1 MNVAHLGCN
10 FRKIHYFCLTNKST
24 KPQTMTRID
33 RITHMEALFDKSE
46 EVVRR
51 LDQALEDF
59 AALQPAIAE
68 LEAYY
73 TSSQWRKDFE
83 ADEAGK
89 LPKDLKRG
97 VLSEDGLWNLLG
109 DWERL
114 KGITKL

>member
-1 MNVAHLGCN
+1 
-10 FRKIHYFCLTNKST
+10 
-24 KPQTMTRID
+24 MTRIY
-33 RITHMEALFDKSE
+33 RITHMETLFDKSK

-73 TSSQWRKDFE
+73 TSAQWRKDFE

-97 VLSEDGLWNLLG
+97 VLSEDGVYDLLE
-109 DWERL
+109 DYQCL
-114 KGITKL
+114 KDQIRTIE